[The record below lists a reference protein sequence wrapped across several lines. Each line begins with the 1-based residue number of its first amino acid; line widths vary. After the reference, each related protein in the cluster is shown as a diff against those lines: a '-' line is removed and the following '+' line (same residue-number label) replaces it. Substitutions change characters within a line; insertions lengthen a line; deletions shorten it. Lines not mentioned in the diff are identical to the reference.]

1 MKKRKWIFLSFTL
14 FAFSLSSC
22 DPSRFVMQGFHKVDC
37 RILSPYGTVDGS
49 NYYYDLYPTGCVK
62 MTVEDKTQNSTEIWI
77 NLAKGEGVKM
87 MLRSRTEE
95 TVIDSGY
102 VITMSRNGVRV
113 DSSGI
118 QISSY
123 PSAILSA
130 NKPSLVTF
138 YNDEKYAQVTLGCD
152 TIFRRMTSTKA
163 PDDIVFASIDSSTV
177 RIYAVDWREL
187 KYSEK

>member
-14 FAFSLSSC
+14 FTFSLSSC

-37 RILSPYGTVDGS
+37 RILSPYGSVDGS

-62 MTVEDKTQNSTEIWI
+62 MTVPEKMQNSIELWV
-77 NLAKGEGVKM
+77 NLTHGEGVKM

-95 TVIDSGY
+95 TVLDSGY
-102 VITMSRNGVRV
+102 VLTLSRNGVHV
-113 DSSGI
+113 DSSGM
-118 QISSY
+118 QISSQ
-123 PSAILSA
+123 PSAILA
-130 NKPSLVTF
+130 ENKPSLVTI
-138 YNDEKYAQVTLGCD
+138 YNDERFTQVTLGCD

-187 KYSEK
+187 KYGK